1 MQQAVIDGFIRA
13 WKRSLV
19 PRSKHC
25 YLKNTDG
32 REELGIQI
40 ALGGLTREPVI
51 VGLRE
56 LIPYFSI

>member
-1 MQQAVIDGFIRA
+1 MQQALIDGLIRA

-19 PRSKHC
+19 LRSKHC

-51 VGLRE
+51 VGHLE
-56 LIPYFSI
+56 S